1 MNEAD
6 ALRSEIQD
14 LHRRHERGDI
24 PSRRF
29 EQALAERSVSLYRA
43 VIRQRLRE
51 GESLRAEHHVVHSHL
66 RLSQSILREADQQA
80 VSLFGTDRRLFRIR
94 SVLSPGRPVTCDS
107 RDETVL
113 DEVPY
118 SGITG
123 IPVRREIRV
132 GEIAA
137 GVTIC
142 MFAWVFRS
150 WLEVT
155 GVFLLGLGAFGILH
169 ALLLPTRWMEVETRG
184 GPRTEPIKIHALR
197 KKSAR
202 SLVRLLRQRGAALGL
217 HQGDA

>member
-1 MNEAD
+1 MNDID

-14 LHRRHERGDI
+14 LHCRHERGDI

-43 VIRQRLRE
+43 VVQQRLRE
-51 GESLRAEHHVVHSHL
+51 GESLLAEHHVVHSHL
-66 RLSQSILREADQQA
+66 RLSQSILKEADQRS
-80 VSLFGTDRRLFRIR
+80 VSLFGTDRRLVRIR
-94 SVLSPGRPVTCDS
+94 SVLSPGRPVTCDA

-123 IPVRREIRV
+123 ICVRREIRV
-132 GEIAA
+132 GEIVA
-137 GVTIC
+137 GITIC
-142 MFAWVFRS
+142 LFAWVFRS

-155 GVFLLGLGAFGILH
+155 GVFLVGLGVFGILH
-169 ALLLPTRWMEVETRG
+169 ALVLPTRWMEVETVGR
-184 GPRTEPIKIHALR
+184 PHIDPIKIHALR

-202 SLVRLLRQRGAALGL
+202 NLLRLLHHRGTAPSP